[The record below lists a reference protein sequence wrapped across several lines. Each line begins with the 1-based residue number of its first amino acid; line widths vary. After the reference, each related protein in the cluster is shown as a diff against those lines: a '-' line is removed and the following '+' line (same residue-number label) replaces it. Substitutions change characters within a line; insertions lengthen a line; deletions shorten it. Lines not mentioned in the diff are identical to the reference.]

1 MVDWLVGLSP
11 WQQALAG
18 TIFTY
23 GMTAFG
29 AALVFF
35 FKEIN
40 KNAKTYNSFYN
51 DSTSQYNITNI
62 HPQLYY
68 N

>member
-23 GMTAFG
+23 GMTALG
-29 AALVFF
+29 AALVFSS
-35 FKEIN
+35 KKSIKCPEYD
-40 KNAKTYNSFYN
+40 AGVCLWR
-51 DSTSQYNITNI
+51 DDRC
-62 HPQLYY
+62 
-68 N
+68 

>member
-23 GMTAFG
+23 GMTALG

-40 KNAKTYNSFYN
+40 KNVLNTMLGFASGVI
-51 DSTSQYNITNI
+51 DRR
-62 HPQLYY
+62 
-68 N
+68 